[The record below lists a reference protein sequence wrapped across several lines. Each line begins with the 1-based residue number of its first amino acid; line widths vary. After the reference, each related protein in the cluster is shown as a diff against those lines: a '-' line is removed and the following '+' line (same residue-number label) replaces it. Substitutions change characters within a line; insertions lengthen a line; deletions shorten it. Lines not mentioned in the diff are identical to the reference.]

1 MKAYLKNYR
10 QSPRKVRLVADLI
23 RGKEVEWARRMLAFG
38 EGKSAPALLKLLD
51 SALANARNQ
60 GLSTDRLIVKEI
72 MVDLGLV
79 LKRMEPKA
87 RGQGAIIRH
96 RASRISLTLGAMQPK
111 KGSKG
116 KAAPA
121 EEVTVAASPV
131 APKSVAKKAPA
142 KKASKKVATT

>member
-10 QSPRKVRLVADLI
+10 QSPRKVRLVADMI

-60 GLSTDRLIVKEI
+60 GIPTDRLMVKEI
-72 MVDLGLV
+72 LVDLGLV

-87 RGQGAIIRH
+87 RGQGAIIRK
-96 RASRISLTLGAMQPK
+96 RSSRISLTLGELTPK

-116 KAAPA
+116 KAAEA
-121 EEVTVAASPV
+121 EVVAV
-131 APKSVAKKAPA
+131 APKAVKSVAKKVAAKKTA
-142 KKASKKVATT
+142 KKATK